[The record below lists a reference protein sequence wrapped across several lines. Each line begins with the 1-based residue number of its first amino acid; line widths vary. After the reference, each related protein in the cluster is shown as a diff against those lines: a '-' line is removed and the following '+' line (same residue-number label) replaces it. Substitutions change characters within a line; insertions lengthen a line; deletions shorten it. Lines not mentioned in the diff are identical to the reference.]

1 MDVKPIR
8 AALFAA
14 IAAGFFTTAVA
25 QDETSPEAR
34 QILLPDEFARF
45 APRTAL
51 DMARQ
56 VPGFPIDEGGQDR
69 GFGQAD
75 TNILI
80 NGRRVSGKSN
90 GPVDALSRIPA
101 DDVVRLEILDGAS
114 LDIGGLS
121 GQVLNVVTD
130 TGGGISGRYRY
141 SPQYRDDGIPF
152 RWGNG
157 EISIS
162 GGSKGTEWTLSFAND
177 QQKFGSAGP
186 EFVIDG
192 SGALIDTRGESVEE
206 EFDQPG
212 LAGSYTR
219 VASNGNIL
227 NLTGEINGF
236 LFQIDE
242 LSIRNPINDI
252 ANTRTLRETEDEF
265 NFELGVDYEF
275 DFWAGRL
282 KLIALHRYED
292 SPTEARVDFSFVDN
306 RAQEGSFFKR
316 RAEEAETV
324 LRTEFTFGALGGD
337 WQWSLEGTHNFLD
350 IDARLSVRD
359 DTGTLAPVELPG
371 ASSRVEEDRY
381 EMTISYSRPL
391 TDNLQLQ
398 SSIGAEYSEISQQ
411 GEFGQTRDFVRPN
424 GFASLNWRA
433 TDNLNVSL
441 QVERQVGQL
450 RFFDFISSVNVN
462 QDRVNVTN
470 ADLVPPQSW
479 LVDLQLQQSL
489 GDYGSVTIGG
499 FFEDISDIVDLIPIE
514 GGGQAPGNID
524 SATRLG
530 ASLNTTLLS
539 DPLGWRG
546 ARMDVEASYIDSD
559 VADPLLGNGRRIS
572 RNDYIEYEIRFR
584 QDIPGTEWAFG
595 FELEYEEDAPNV
607 RLDEVSVFRPSVPL
621 ALVFVEQKDFYGVT
635 LRATVININDRSN
648 DFFRVG
654 FNDRVANDVSF
665 VEERFR
671 DFGTLFR
678 LDIEGSF

>member
-1 MDVKPIR
+1 MPIR
-8 AALFAA
+8 VLFFVTL
-14 IAAGFFTTAVA
+14 IAAVCAAASA
-25 QDETSPEAR
+25 QDNADSTVR
-34 QILLPDEFARF
+34 QVLLPEEFARF

-90 GPVDALSRIPA
+90 GPVDALARIPA

-141 SPQYRDDGIPF
+141 SPQVRDDGIPF

-162 GGSKGTEWTLSFAND
+162 GGSANTEWTLSFAND
-177 QQKFGSAGP
+177 QQRFGSAGP

-192 SGALIDTRGESVEE
+192 TGALVDTRGERAKDV
-206 EFDQPG
+206 FDQPG

-219 VASNGNIL
+219 VADSGSVL
-227 NLTGEINGF
+227 NLTGEVNGF
-236 LFQIDE
+236 IFEADE
-242 LSIRNPINDI
+242 LSIRNPINDV
-252 ANTRTLRETEDEF
+252 ANSRTFIQTEDEF
-265 NFELGVDYEF
+265 NFELGIDYEY
-275 DFWAGRL
+275 DFWVGRL

-292 SPTEARVDFSFVDN
+292 SPTEARVDFTFADN
-306 RAQEGSFFKR
+306 RPQEGSFFKR

-324 LRTEFTFGALGGD
+324 FRSELTFGALGGD
-337 WQWSLEGTHNFLD
+337 WQWSLEGTFNFLD

-359 DTGTLAPVELPG
+359 DTGTLVPTDLPG

-381 EMTISYSRPL
+381 EMTLSYSRAL

-433 TDNLNVSL
+433 NDDLNVSL
-441 QVERQVGQL
+441 QVERRVGQL

-462 QDRVNVTN
+462 QERVNVTN

-489 GDYGSVTIGG
+489 GDYGSITVGG
-499 FFEDISDIVDLIPIE
+499 FLEDITDIVDQIPID

-524 SATRLG
+524 AATRLG
-530 ASLNTTLLS
+530 ASLNTTLLF
-539 DPLGWRG
+539 DPIGWRG
-546 ARMDVEASYIDSD
+546 ARLDIEGFYIDSD
-559 VADPLLGNGRRIS
+559 VIDPLLGNSRRIS
-572 RNDYIEYEIRFR
+572 DDDYIEYEVRFR
-584 QDIPGTEWAFG
+584 QDIPGTDWAFG
-595 FELEYEEDAPNV
+595 FELEFEEDAPNV
-607 RLDEVSVFRPSVPL
+607 RLDEISVFRPSVPL
-621 ALVFVEQKDFYGVT
+621 ALVFLEQKDFHGVT
-635 LRATVININDRSN
+635 LRGTIINVTDRGN
-648 DFFRVG
+648 DFFRSG
-654 FNDRVANDVSF
+654 FNDRVANDISF
-665 VEERFR
+665 IEERFR
-671 DFGTLFR
+671 TFGTLFR